1 MLTFYCYLLNFQL
14 TFSLKKY
21 IFISS
26 AVIGVVLG
34 LVMITTYSLWK
45 RDDLLTL
52 AIATAIII
60 GVVCPNN
67 YLIMFANMFNIK
79 SFHLTNYSHFILF
92 FILGVVSIRQ
102 LYARLSVHATD
113 FLFPSYFFPVFLQL
127 VIFACLT
134 ELLQFFTFDRTPNF
148 IDLSMDTT
156 GIGTGIL
163 LACFVKKQL
172 CK

>member
-1 MLTFYCYLLNFQL
+1 VLTFYCYLLNFQL

-52 AIATAIII
+52 AIATVIII

-67 YLIMFANMFNIK
+67 YLIMFANMFNIEPYP
-79 SFHLTNYSHFILF
+79 LTNYSHFILF

-102 LYARLSVHATD
+102 LYARLSIRTSD
-113 FLFPSYFFPVFLQL
+113 YLFPPYFFLVFAGL
-127 VIFACLT
+127 VFFACLT
-134 ELLQFFTFDRTPNF
+134 ESLQFFTFDRTPNF
-148 IDLSMDTT
+148 IDLLMDATGLST
-156 GIGTGIL
+156 GIV

-172 CK
+172 HK